1 MRGESQGPDRG
12 DEGGDRGSAATEG
25 FGQRRW
31 AAAGKE
37 ERKSSEDRKIEL
49 NASLDVEQTAPKDAF
64 SVEITESH
72 IFTVEM

>member
-1 MRGESQGPDRG
+1 M
-12 DEGGDRGSAATEG
+12 GDRRKGRKEIK
-25 FGQRRW
+25 RRQ
-31 AAAGKE
+31 
-37 ERKSSEDRKIEL
+37 KIEL